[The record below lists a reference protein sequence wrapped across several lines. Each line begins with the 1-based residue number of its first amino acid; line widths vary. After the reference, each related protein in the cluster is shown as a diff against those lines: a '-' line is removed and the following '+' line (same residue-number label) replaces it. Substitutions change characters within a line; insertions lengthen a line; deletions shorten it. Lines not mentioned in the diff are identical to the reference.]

1 MYGFLLI
8 EDIKNAPI
16 KRATLL
22 IRLVAHFFS
31 EMFFLPRRR
40 ETNPVLWK
48 KEEVEIAFA
57 IPCELGCWRIKG
69 TNI

>member
-22 IRLVAHFFS
+22 IRLVAHFFRKC
-31 EMFFLPRRR
+31 FFYLEGAKQILSFGKRRK
-40 ETNPVLWK
+40 LK
-48 KEEVEIAFA
+48 
-57 IPCELGCWRIKG
+57 
-69 TNI
+69 